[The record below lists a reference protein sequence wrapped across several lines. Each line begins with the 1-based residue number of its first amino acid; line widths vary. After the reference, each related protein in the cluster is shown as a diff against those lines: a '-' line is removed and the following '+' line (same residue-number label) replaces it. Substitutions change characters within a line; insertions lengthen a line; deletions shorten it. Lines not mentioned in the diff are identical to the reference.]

1 MFSATHNQ
9 SELDVVPLCYAVF
22 CLDCESISNTPR
34 DECPS
39 CKSHS
44 LVSLARM
51 LGGSILGQPSS
62 RMAQCAS
69 LSFDITI
76 TVGLQQMHAEDLNT
90 ALERLS
96 TMVGTR
102 LGRARASVHIDV
114 EPKVEDLLPE
124 TEAQSPTETRLSDEG
139 LAPQRD
145 CSSNGRKRSELNMV
159 TLSGSNRPED

>member
-1 MFSATHNQ
+1 MFSGTHNQ
-9 SELDVVPLCYAVF
+9 SDLDVVPLCYAVF

-39 CKSHS
+39 CKGHS

-51 LGGSILGQPSS
+51 LGGSILGQPSD
-62 RMAQCAS
+62 RLGQCAS

-96 TMVGTR
+96 NMVGPR
-102 LGRARASVHIDV
+102 IGRARASVHIDV
-114 EPKVEDLLPE
+114 EPKVDNLLPE
-124 TEAQSPTETRLSDEG
+124 TETQNATNTRHPDNG
-139 LAPQRD
+139 L
-145 CSSNGRKRSELNMV
+145 
-159 TLSGSNRPED
+159 TLTDFSR

>member
-1 MFSATHNQ
+1 MFSGTHNE
-9 SELDVVPLCYAVF
+9 SDLDVVPLCHAVF

-39 CKSHS
+39 CNGHS

-51 LGGSILGQPSS
+51 LGGSILGQQAGI
-62 RMAQCAS
+62 RQCAS

-96 TMVGTR
+96 NMVGPR

-114 EPKVEDLLPE
+114 EPKVNDLLPQSE
-124 TEAQSPTETRLSDEG
+124 TAKTH
-139 LAPQRD
+139 
-145 CSSNGRKRSELNMV
+145 
-159 TLSGSNRPED
+159 

>member
-1 MFSATHNQ
+1 MFSGTHNE
-9 SELDVVPLCYAVF
+9 SEPDVVPLCYAVF

-51 LGGSILGQPSS
+51 LGGSILDQPSN
-62 RMAQCAS
+62 RLGQCAS

-96 TMVGTR
+96 NMVGPR

-114 EPKVEDLLPE
+114 EPKVDELLPQSE
-124 TEAQSPTETRLSDEG
+124 TTKPH
-139 LAPQRD
+139 
-145 CSSNGRKRSELNMV
+145 
-159 TLSGSNRPED
+159 

>member
-1 MFSATHNQ
+1 MFSGIHNE
-9 SELDVVPLCYAVF
+9 SELDVVPLCHAVF

-39 CKSHS
+39 CKGHS

-51 LGGSILGQPSS
+51 LGGSILGQQS
-62 RMAQCAS
+62 RGLKQCAS

-96 TMVGTR
+96 NMVGSR

-114 EPKVEDLLPE
+114 EPKVDDLLPQSE
-124 TEAQSPTETRLSDEG
+124 TTQTH
-139 LAPQRD
+139 
-145 CSSNGRKRSELNMV
+145 
-159 TLSGSNRPED
+159 

>member
-1 MFSATHNQ
+1 MFSGTHN
-9 SELDVVPLCYAVF
+9 EPEPDVVPLCYAVF

-39 CKSHS
+39 CKSRS
-44 LVSLARM
+44 LVSLSRM
-51 LGGSILGQPSS
+51 LGGSILEQQSNRLG
-62 RMAQCAS
+62 QCAS

-96 TMVGTR
+96 HMVGPR

-114 EPKVEDLLPE
+114 EPKVDELLSQSE
-124 TEAQSPTETRLSDEG
+124 TTKPH
-139 LAPQRD
+139 
-145 CSSNGRKRSELNMV
+145 
-159 TLSGSNRPED
+159 

>member
-1 MFSATHNQ
+1 MASFDRENMFSGTHNE
-9 SELDVVPLCYAVF
+9 SGLDVVPLCHAVF

-39 CKSHS
+39 CKGRS

-51 LGGSILGQPSS
+51 LGGSILGQQSQGL
-62 RMAQCAS
+62 RQCAS

-96 TMVGTR
+96 HMVGPR

-114 EPKVEDLLPE
+114 EPKVDNLLP
-124 TEAQSPTETRLSDEG
+124 QSD
-139 LAPQRD
+139 
-145 CSSNGRKRSELNMV
+145 SS
-159 TLSGSNRPED
+159 TPD

>member
-1 MFSATHNQ
+1 MFSGTHNQ
-9 SELDVVPLCYAVF
+9 SELDVVPLCNAVF
-22 CLDCESISNTPR
+22 CLDCESISNTAR

-39 CKSHS
+39 CKSRS

-51 LGGSILGQPSS
+51 LGGSILGQQSHGL
-62 RMAQCAS
+62 RQCAS

-96 TMVGTR
+96 NMLGSR

-114 EPKVEDLLPE
+114 EPKVDPLLPE
-124 TEAQSPTETRLSDEG
+124 TSTKTH
-139 LAPQRD
+139 
-145 CSSNGRKRSELNMV
+145 
-159 TLSGSNRPED
+159 

>member
-1 MFSATHNQ
+1 MFSGTHNQ
-9 SELDVVPLCYAVF
+9 SDPDVVPLCYAVF

-39 CKSHS
+39 CKGRS

-51 LGGSILGQPSS
+51 LGGSILDQPSN
-62 RMAQCAS
+62 RLGQCAS

-96 TMVGTR
+96 TMVGPR

-114 EPKVEDLLPE
+114 EPKVDDLLPE
-124 TEAQSPTETRLSDEG
+124 TEAQSPTGTRRSHDG
-139 LAPQRD
+139 LGSQAD
-145 CSSNGRKRSELNMV
+145 CSSNGRRRSEMNMV
-159 TLSGSNRPED
+159 TLSGSKRPDD

>member
-1 MFSATHNQ
+1 MFSETHP
-9 SELDVVPLCYAVF
+9 EPAPDVVPLCYAVF

-44 LVSLARM
+44 LVSLARL
-51 LGGSILGQPSS
+51 LGGSILGQQSD
-62 RMAQCAS
+62 RMAQCAN

-96 TMVGTR
+96 NMIGPR

-114 EPKVEDLLPE
+114 EPKIDNLLPE
-124 TEAQSPTETRLSDEG
+124 KETQRPADTRRPDNG
-139 LAPQRD
+139 L
-145 CSSNGRKRSELNMV
+145 
-159 TLSGSNRPED
+159 TLTDFSR

>member
-1 MFSATHNQ
+1 MSSDTHNQ
-9 SELDVVPLCYAVF
+9 SEVDIVPLCHAVF

-39 CKSHS
+39 CKSRS

-51 LGGSILGQPSS
+51 LGGSILGQQS
-62 RMAQCAS
+62 RSLAQCAN

-96 TMVGTR
+96 NMVGAR

-114 EPKVEDLLPE
+114 EPKIDDLLPQ
-124 TEAQSPTETRLSDEG
+124 TEATQPH
-139 LAPQRD
+139 
-145 CSSNGRKRSELNMV
+145 
-159 TLSGSNRPED
+159 

>member
-1 MFSATHNQ
+1 MDPQVLVTRDMFSETHP
-9 SELDVVPLCYAVF
+9 EPDLDVVPLCYAVF

-44 LVSLARM
+44 LVSLARL
-51 LGGSILGQPSS
+51 LGGSILGQQSNHL
-62 RMAQCAS
+62 AQCAS

-96 TMVGTR
+96 NMVGPR
-102 LGRARASVHIDV
+102 LGRARASVHIEV
-114 EPKVEDLLPE
+114 EPKVDNLLPE
-124 TEAQSPTETRLSDEG
+124 KEAQSPTDTRRSDSG
-139 LAPQRD
+139 L
-145 CSSNGRKRSELNMV
+145 
-159 TLSGSNRPED
+159 TLTDFSR

>member
-1 MFSATHNQ
+1 MFSGTHN
-9 SELDVVPLCYAVF
+9 EPEPDVVPLCYAVF

-39 CKSHS
+39 CKSRS
-44 LVSLARM
+44 LVSLSRM
-51 LGGSILGQPSS
+51 LGGSILEQQSNRLG
-62 RMAQCAS
+62 QCAS

-96 TMVGTR
+96 HMVGPR

-114 EPKVEDLLPE
+114 EPKVDEILPQSE
-124 TEAQSPTETRLSDEG
+124 TTKPH
-139 LAPQRD
+139 
-145 CSSNGRKRSELNMV
+145 
-159 TLSGSNRPED
+159 

>member
-1 MFSATHNQ
+1 MFSEADSQPT
-9 SELDVVPLCYAVF
+9 LDVVPLCYAVF
-22 CLDCESISNTPR
+22 CLDCEAISNTPR

-39 CKSHS
+39 CKGHS

-51 LGGSILGQPSS
+51 LGGSILGQSPS
-62 RMAQCAS
+62 RLGQCAS

-96 TMVGTR
+96 TMVGPR

-114 EPKVEDLLPE
+114 EPKVDDLLPK
-124 TEAQSPTETRLSDEG
+124 TEEQSPTEARRSGDG
-139 LAPQRD
+139 LGSQSD
-145 CSSNGRKRSELNMV
+145 CSSKGMRRSELNMV
-159 TLSGSNRPED
+159 TLSGSNRPDD

>member
-1 MFSATHNQ
+1 MRNMFSGTHNQ
-9 SELDVVPLCYAVF
+9 SELDVVPLCHAVL
-22 CLDCESISNTPR
+22 CLDCESISTTPR

-39 CKSHS
+39 CKGRS

-51 LGGSILGQPSS
+51 LGGSILGQQSHGLS
-62 RMAQCAS
+62 QCAN

-96 TMVGTR
+96 NMVGPR

-114 EPKVEDLLPE
+114 EPKVDNFLP
-124 TEAQSPTETRLSDEG
+124 QSE
-139 LAPQRD
+139 
-145 CSSNGRKRSELNMV
+145 SS
-159 TLSGSNRPED
+159 TPH